1 MGPQA
6 RGEVTRSH
14 ILDAAEKSIA
24 RQGYTATSVEDICR
38 AAGVT
43 KGGFYHHFS
52 SKQVL
57 FLELLESWLSR
68 LDVRLEAVGADAATV
83 DERLLRMGELGGEV
97 FQQRRSQLPIL
108 LEFWEQAAHDPAV
121 RQAATVPFRRY
132 QESLAAVIE
141 SGIQEGSLDR
151 ADARIAGQAIVSLG
165 MGLILQGLLDPEGS
179 DWGQVVRESVR
190 MLVDGLRRRD

>member
-1 MGPQA
+1 MRPQA
-6 RGEVTRSH
+6 RGEETRAH

-52 SKQVL
+52 SKQML
-57 FLELLESWLSR
+57 FLELLEAWLSR

-83 DERLLRMGELGGEV
+83 PERLLRMGELGGQV
-97 FQQRRSQLPIL
+97 FRQRRGQLQIL

-121 RQAATVPFRRY
+121 WEAATAPLRRY
-132 QESLAAVIE
+132 QESLATLIE
-141 SGIQEGSLDR
+141 SGIAEGTLQR
-151 ADARIAGQAIVSLG
+151 VDARIAGQAIVSLG
-165 MGLILQGLLDPEGS
+165 VGLIMQGLLDPEGS

>member
-1 MGPQA
+1 MAPQV
-6 RGEVTRSH
+6 RGEETRAR
-14 ILDAAEKSIA
+14 ILDAAEKCIA

-52 SKQVL
+52 SKQAL
-57 FLELLESWLSR
+57 FVELLEGWLSR
-68 LDVRLEAVGADAATV
+68 LDVRLEAVGAEAATV
-83 DERLLRMGELGGEV
+83 PERLLRMGELGGEV
-97 FQQRRSQLPIL
+97 FQQRRGQLQIL
-108 LEFWEQAAHDPAV
+108 FEFWEQAAHDPTV
-121 RQAATVPFRRY
+121 WEAATAPLRRY

-141 SGIQEGSLDR
+141 AGIAEGTLQR
-151 ADARIAGQAIVSLG
+151 VDARSAGQAIVSLA
-165 MGLILQGLLDPEGS
+165 MGLMLQGLLDPAGS